1 MTGTERVVADTNIL
15 VSRLLM
21 PKSLPAQAVDKML
34 AEARILAS
42 DDTLAELAT
51 VLARPKFDRY
61 TSVVDRRSFL
71 RQLHGLAELV
81 PIMHKIVA
89 CRDPKDDKFLELAIN
104 GSAAAI
110 VTGDADLLTLHPF
123 RGVRIVTPRD
133 YL

>member
-1 MTGTERVVADTNIL
+1 MTRTERVVADTNIL

-21 PKSLPAQAVDKML
+21 PKSLPAQAVDKIL
-34 AEARILAS
+34 AEACILAS
-42 DDTLAELAT
+42 DDSLAELAT

-61 TSVVDRRSFL
+61 VSVADRRSFL
-71 RQLHGLAELV
+71 RLLHGLAEPV
-81 PIMHKIVA
+81 PIVHRIVA